1 MLSIHVRRP
10 VGGPTPPT
18 HTDSRHLSRLWW
30 LLFILLAV
38 LAVLFAYPA
47 RGATVSG
54 EVAMPVSDG
63 GYQPGIYNS
72 NPPKVRVEGTSI
84 VTNVVATTRYT
95 GTFTLTGVPEG
106 PITLIYV
113 ETPGEDTFTMDS
125 RRLAVDVTGD
135 VAGLKFNLV
144 HHWSNLP
151 SYPPPWYDRANYDI
165 WEPYWVSA
173 KVGFILFLNRG
184 VYPQETELWR
194 TTSGG
199 VGWKKIGHWVH
210 AAGSVHPDITGRSM
224 LFVSENKGV
233 VTAATSV
240 NFGMLRT
247 GDGGTT
253 WTVIDLPN
261 TAGTNGIATV
271 QNYARIDSSRWI
283 ACGPENT
290 GTYMGVG
297 SPVTMTIWET
307 ADAGLTWQIVRMWYE
322 DYAGCSAVDA
332 DKSGH
337 AILFATPYAWGGA
350 MHREL
355 RSTAGVWTNV
365 ADNNIITNSGYGTAD
380 TPMVGAEVWVRA
392 DDHGP
397 SGAGLFKSSD
407 WGATFTKIT
416 DALPQYM
423 EFVSSYRGFAPSGG
437 PMLATYDGGLTWL
450 KQSGGGGICCH
461 GNYIWAFSTMSAVWK
476 DGGVGDPNGQSD
488 IFMLVEPRK
497 ANFEV
502 LPGVALSAV
511 DARPGDTNVGVLSL
525 RLVNQGPMPLKV
537 SGLKLKASGTGND
550 LLDVAAVKAWWDRDA
565 DGVVD
570 PTDTLLTTGVYP
582 ADDGELTLNL
592 GSTYPA
598 QSLLPYDVLVTYDFS
613 GYVTDAGTFVVT
625 VTPATVTA
633 ATTDSGT
640 TLTVAATAP
649 AGTTIA
655 SDQANLSPSTIALSK
670 VTLAKSLVS
679 GCKSVTGTVFLTEPA
694 PGAGVKV
701 YLSDTLDAATVSAT
715 VTVPAGAVSK
725 TFTVKTSAVAVNQ
738 AGTVSASLGPVTL
751 GQPLTLRPMQMYSL
765 SLTPTTV
772 IGGNMVSGTAK
783 LECKAG
789 PGPVTVSLAST
800 NTAVANPTAASI
812 SVPVGVTSAP
822 FQVATSPVAV
832 TTKATI
838 SATANGSTKTPV
850 LTVTP

>member
-1 MLSIHVRRP
+1 MLPVHVRQLT
-10 VGGPTPPT
+10 GGAAPPASSN
-18 HTDSRHLSRLWW
+18 SRHLSRLWW
-30 LLFILLAV
+30 LLLILAAA

-54 EVAMPVSDG
+54 EIVIPVSDG
-63 GYQPGIYNS
+63 GYQPGIDNWK
-72 NPPKVRVEGTSI
+72 PAKVRVEGTSLEAS
-84 VTNVVATTRYT
+84 VVATTQYT
-95 GTFTLTGVPEG
+95 GTFTLTDVPAG
-106 PITLIYV
+106 PVTLIYV
-113 ETPGEDTFTMDS
+113 ETPGQDTFTMDS
-125 RRLAVDVTGD
+125 RRLAVN
-135 VAGLKFNLV
+135 VAGDMTGLRFNLI
-144 HHWSNLP
+144 HHWAKLP

-210 AAGSVHPDITGRSM
+210 AAGTVHPDITGRSM
-224 LFVSENKGV
+224 LFASENKGV

-261 TAGTNGIATV
+261 SPDTNGIATV
-271 QNYARIDSSRWI
+271 HNYARIDSTRWI
-283 ACGPENT
+283 ACGPENR

-307 ADAGLTWQIVRMWYE
+307 ADAGLTWQIKRSWLE
-322 DYAGCSAVDA
+322 NYAGCSAVDA
-332 DKSGH
+332 DKSGK
-337 AILFATPYAWGGA
+337 AVLFATPYSAGGA

-355 RSTAGVWTNV
+355 RSTSGVWSTVPGNT
-365 ADNNIITNSGYGTAD
+365 IITNSGYGTAD
-380 TPMVGAEVWVRA
+380 LPMVGDVVWVRSTEHA
-392 DDHGP
+392 P
-397 SGAGLFKSSD
+397 VGAGLFQSKD
-407 WGATFTKIT
+407 AGATFNKLNDT
-416 DALPQYM
+416 LPQYM
-423 EFVSSYRGFAPSGG
+423 DFVSLYRGLSASGG
-437 PMLATYDGGLTWL
+437 PMYSTYDGGMTWL
-450 KQSGGGGICCH
+450 KQANGGGICCH
-461 GNYIWAFSTMSAVWK
+461 GNYIWMFDTQSAIWK
-476 DGGVGDPNGQSD
+476 DGGVGDPNGESD
-488 IFMLVEPRK
+488 IFTYVEPRK

-502 LPGVALSAV
+502 LPGLALPAV
-511 DARPGDTNVGVLSL
+511 NALPGDTNVGVLSL
-525 RLVNQGPMPLKV
+525 RFVNQGPMPLKV

-550 LLDVAAVKAWWDRDA
+550 LLDIAAVKAWWDRDA

-592 GSTYPA
+592 GSANPA
-598 QSLLPYDVLVTYDFS
+598 QSLLPFDVLVTYDFA
-613 GYVTDAGTFVVT
+613 GYVTEAGTFVIT
-625 VTPATVTA
+625 VTPATITA

-655 SDQANLSPSTIALSK
+655 SDQANLTPSSIALSK

-679 GCKSVTGTVFLTEPA
+679 GCKSVTGTVFLTEAA

-701 YLSDTLDAATVSAT
+701 YLSDTLDAAKVPAT
-715 VTVPAGAVSK
+715 VTVPAGALSK
-725 TFTVKTSAVAVNQ
+725 TFTVTTSAVAVNQ
-738 AGTVSASLGPVTL
+738 AGTVSATLGPVTL
-751 GQPLTLRPMQMYSL
+751 GQPLTLRPMQMYSV

-800 NTAVANPTAASI
+800 NAAVANPTTASI
-812 SVPVGVTSAP
+812 SVPVGVSSAP
-822 FQVATSPVAV
+822 FQVATSPVAAN
-832 TTKATI
+832 TKVTI
-838 SATANGSTKTPV
+838 SATANGSTKTKS

>member
-165 WEPYWVSA
+165 WEPYWASA
-173 KVGFILFLNRG
+173 KVGFILFRNRG
-184 VYPQETELWR
+184 LSPMETELWR
-194 TTSGG
+194 TTNGG

-210 AAGSVHPDITGRSM
+210 TAGSVTPDITGRSM
-224 LFVSENKGV
+224 LFADAYKGV
-233 VTAATSV
+233 ITARTTV
-240 NFGMLRT
+240 HFGMLRT
-247 GDGGTT
+247 GDGGAT
-253 WTVIDLPN
+253 WSVIDLPN

-271 QNYARIDSSRWI
+271 QNYAKIDSSRWI

-290 GTYMGVG
+290 GTYMGAG

-307 ADAGLTWQIVRMWYE
+307 ADAGATWQIKRMWYE
-322 DYAGCSAVDA
+322 DYAGCTAVDA
-332 DKSGH
+332 DKTGK
-337 AILFATPYAWGGA
+337 AVLFATPYAWGGA

-355 RSTAGVWTNV
+355 RSTTGVWSQV
-365 ADNNIITNSGYGTAD
+365 AGNTIVTNSGYGTAD
-380 TPMVGAEVWVRA
+380 LPMLGDVVWVRA
-392 DDHGP
+392 TEYGT
-397 SGAGLFKSSD
+397 SGAGLFQSTD
-407 WGATFTKIT
+407 AGATFSKLNDT
-416 DALPQYM
+416 LPQYM
-423 EFVSSYRGFAPSGG
+423 DFVSLYRGLSASGG
-437 PMLATYDGGLTWL
+437 PMYSTYDGGMTWL

-461 GNYIWAFSTMSAVWK
+461 GNYIWMFDGRNAVWK

-488 IFMLVEPRK
+488 IFMLVEPRTP
-497 ANFEV
+497 NFEV
-502 LPGVALSAV
+502 LPGVALPAV
-511 DARPGDTNVGVLSL
+511 NAVPGDANVSVLSL
-525 RLVNQGPMPLKV
+525 RFVNQGPMPLKV
-537 SGLKLKASGTGND
+537 SGFKLKASGTGND

-570 PTDTLLTTGVYP
+570 PTDTLLATGAYP
-582 ADDGELTLNL
+582 ADNGELTLNL
-592 GSTYPA
+592 GAVYPA
-598 QSLLPYDVLVTYDFS
+598 QSLLPYDVLVTYDFA
-613 GYVTDAGTFVVT
+613 GYVTEQGTFVIT
-625 VTPATVTA
+625 VTPATITA
-633 ATTDSGT
+633 STTDSGA

-649 AGTTIA
+649 VGTTIA
-655 SDQANLSPSTIALSK
+655 SGAANLAPSTVALAN
-670 VTLAKSLVS
+670 VTLSQSLVA
-679 GCKSVTGTVFLTEPA
+679 GCKAVTGTVYLNEPA
-694 PGAGVKV
+694 PATGVKV
-701 YLSDTLDAATVSAT
+701 YLSDTLDAATVPAT
-715 VTVPAGAVSK
+715 VTVSAGATSKTFKVTTSAVAANQAGAVSA
-725 TFTVKTSAVAVNQ
+725 T
-738 AGTVSASLGPVTL
+738 LGSVTL

-772 IGGNMVSGTAK
+772 IGGNLVSGTAK

-789 PGPVTVSLAST
+789 PGPITVSLAST
-800 NTAVANPTAASI
+800 NAAVANPTTPTAI
-812 SVPVGVTSAP
+812 VPVGVISAP
-822 FQVATSPVAV
+822 FQVATAPVAAN
-832 TTKATI
+832 TKATI
-838 SATANGSTKTPV
+838 SGTANGATKTKV